1 MTVQRFYALLGAD
14 YAEAI
19 RRIGNDDRIRKYLG
33 ILQRDD
39 SMDVL
44 QRALSEN
51 DADTAFRAAHT
62 IKGSA
67 LNLGLTRLTDCSSR
81 LTEALRPK
89 TIDGAV
95 APLAEETARAYRETM
110 ARIGDLLA
118 QPETEQP

>member
-44 QRALSEN
+44 QRAFEN

-67 LNLGLTRLTDCSSR
+67 LNLGLTCLTDCSSR

-118 QPETEQP
+118 QPETERP